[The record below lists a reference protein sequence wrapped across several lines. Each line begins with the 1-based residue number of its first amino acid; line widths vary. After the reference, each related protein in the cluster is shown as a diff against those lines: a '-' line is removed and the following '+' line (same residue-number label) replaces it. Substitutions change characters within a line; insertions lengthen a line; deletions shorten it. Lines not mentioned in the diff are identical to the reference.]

1 MFFHKVSSFSSASTL
16 VLLLAFTNTA
26 DALALPPT
34 AVLKRA
40 SGIDAIAQPAANARS
55 LPFIIRDVW
64 SPNITSPDSSTVWKV
79 NDHADVTWITTGAPA
94 QITNPNGTILLG
106 HMSDNGSEN
115 LDLQHPLA
123 SYVNL
128 TLGKATIE
136 VPDVPTGRYIIV
148 LMGDSGN
155 RSPEF
160 MIQSGSGGAASNN
173 SSDTSSTPT
182 DSSSDSASDPPNT
195 DAA

>member
-40 SGIDAIAQPAANARS
+40 SGIDAIAQPAANA
-55 LPFIIRDVW
+55 
-64 SPNITSPDSSTVWKV
+64 STVWKV